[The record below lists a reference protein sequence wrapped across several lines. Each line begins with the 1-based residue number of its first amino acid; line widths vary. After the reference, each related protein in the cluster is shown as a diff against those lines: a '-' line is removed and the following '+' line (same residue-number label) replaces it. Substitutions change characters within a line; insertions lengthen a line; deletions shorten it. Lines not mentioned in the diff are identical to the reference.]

1 VRIALGQFLRTPHFQ
16 AINALGMHRFLFPP
30 LAFTVLALGASIC
43 VADTSGPAR
52 DPQRWSRQA
61 TLTPGKPSAALVG
74 SDPKWAAT
82 VNRHKASRVET
93 GTLGKMPDRDA
104 RRSPREHAL
113 EGIASY
119 YWQPQMTASGERFD
133 KSALTAAHRTLPFN
147 TRVKVTHPVSGR
159 SVVVRIND
167 RGPFKAGRVI
177 DLSERAADVL
187 AMKQKGLAHVKLE
200 VLQ

>member
-1 VRIALGQFLRTPHFQ
+1 
-16 AINALGMHRFLFPP
+16 MHRFRLPP
-30 LAFTVLALGASIC
+30 LAFTLLALGASIC

-52 DPQRWSRQA
+52 DQQRWSRQA
-61 TLTPGKPSAALVG
+61 TLTPGKPSAAHVG

-82 VNRHKASRVET
+82 VYRHKASRVET
-93 GTLGKMPDRDA
+93 GTIAKVPDRDA
-104 RRSPREHAL
+104 RRSHSGHAL

-187 AMKQKGLAHVKLE
+187 AMKQKGLVHVKLE